1 MRTVLSVAAFV
12 AVLIYPAVVYYALTR
27 LNARELAWLL
37 LPVLLAGVL
46 ARLPRE
52 RGARYWDALKVPAA
66 MALLIALT
74 ALLNDHRF
82 LLVTPVL
89 VNAILLAG
97 FAGSLRTKTP
107 LVERFARLQVADL
120 SPDEV
125 EYCRQVTWVWSLFFV
140 LNGGTAALL
149 ALTAP
154 LSWWAIYTGLLAYL
168 LIGLIGGTEY
178 VVRKYRF
185 GRYGN
190 TPIDRALRAVLPAR
204 HVNG

>member
-46 ARLPRE
+46 ARLPRA
-52 RGARYWDALKVPAA
+52 RSARYWDALKVPAV

-82 LLVTPVL
+82 LLATPVL
-89 VNAILLAG
+89 ANAILLAG
-97 FAGSLRTKTP
+97 FAGSLRTKMP
-107 LVERFARLQVADL
+107 LVERFARMQVADL
-120 SPDEV
+120 SHDEV

-140 LNGGTAALL
+140 LNGSTAALL
-149 ALTAP
+149 ALAAP
-154 LSWWAIYTGLLAYL
+154 LSWWALYTGLIAYL
-168 LIGLIGGTEY
+168 LIGLIGATEY

-185 GRYGN
+185 GRYGT
-190 TPIDRALRAVLPAR
+190 TPIDRALRAVLPRR